1 VNSNNGYLDVI
12 LRGILGSIP
21 YIVIGGI
28 TAWAAWRTRV
38 KPHLERIAHG
48 QTADLTKAAHQIT
61 DQQTADLKEI
71 TDQQTAELRRS
82 PPRDTGGRFTP
93 R

>member
-1 VNSNNGYLDVI
+1 MNSNNGYLDVI

-61 DQQTADLKEI
+61 DQQTA
-71 TDQQTAELRRS
+71 ELRRS